1 MDSTDCATMTGPRQS
16 ATPSMHTSAAVTSLE
31 ATYAASAA
39 GLGQALSEFDQ
50 LQGVNAWGERLAHT
64 LRLVLE
70 ELIINI
76 VTHGR
81 QPGDTG
87 WFSVR
92 LTQSNDSIALMIE
105 DDGLPFDPTEM
116 PSPDLDAPLDDRR
129 EGGVGLFLIRSLSSE
144 LSYVRERGINRTT
157 AVFLLVARNV

>member
-1 MDSTDCATMTGPRQS
+1 
-16 ATPSMHTSAAVTSLE
+16 MHTSAAVTSLE
-31 ATYAASAA
+31 AIYAASAA
-39 GLGQALSEFDQ
+39 GLAQALSEFDQ
-50 LQGVNAWGERLAHT
+50 LQSVNAWGERMAHA

-70 ELIINI
+70 ELIINN

-81 QPGDTG
+81 RPGDTG

-92 LTQSNDSIALMIE
+92 LTQSNDRIALTIE

-116 PSPDLDAPLDDRR
+116 PPPDLDAQLDDRP
-129 EGGVGLFLIRSLSSE
+129 EGGLGVFLARSLSSE

-157 AVFLLVARNV
+157 AVFLLVARND